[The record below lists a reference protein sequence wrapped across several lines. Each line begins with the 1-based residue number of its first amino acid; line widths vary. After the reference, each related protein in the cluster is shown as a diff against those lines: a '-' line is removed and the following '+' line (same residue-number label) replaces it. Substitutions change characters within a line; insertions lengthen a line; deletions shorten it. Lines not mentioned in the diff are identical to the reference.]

1 MERIRLAA
9 AGLAALFAAAPA
21 RAASCDLAR
30 APSVPVVKNL
40 PYKQARDAILGG
52 GWSPV
57 AGRPHNELSDNET
70 TFRERGFTELQF
82 CRISSDSPCRF
93 EFMSKAGVNLWIT
106 TSGDENQ
113 ALGTSAVVR
122 GAKLAC
128 AADGDPG

>member
-21 RAASCDLAR
+21 LAASCDLAR

-40 PYKQARDAILGG
+40 PYKQARDAILAG

-57 AGRPHNELSDNET
+57 QGRPHNGLSDNET
-70 TFRERGFTELQF
+70 TFRDRGFSELQF
-82 CRISSDSPCRF
+82 CRMSDDSACRF
-93 EFMSKAGVNLWIT
+93 EFASKAGVNLWVT

-113 ALGTSAVVR
+113 ALGTSATVR
-122 GAKLAC
+122 AVKLAC